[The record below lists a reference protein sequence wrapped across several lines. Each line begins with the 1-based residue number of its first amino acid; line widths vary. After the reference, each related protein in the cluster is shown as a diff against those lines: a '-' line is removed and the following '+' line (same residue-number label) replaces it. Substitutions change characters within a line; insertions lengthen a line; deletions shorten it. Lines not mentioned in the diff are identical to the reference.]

1 VGELL
6 HRLGGL
12 AARRHWIFLIAWVII
27 LGGLLGA
34 RHAFGGEFVNNYTVP
49 GSQSSAGLD
58 ALNAKFPQQGGYAG
72 QIVFHARQGTVS
84 QQSAAVNQA
93 TANVGKLPDVIK
105 AASPFNQQAP
115 GGAVSKEGTIAYSTV
130 SWNTNPAGLDTSYLN
145 KLNKAVQPAR
155 AAGLQVEYGANAGL
169 IGQSTNDLKSEVIG
183 LACALLL
190 LIFMFGSLV
199 TAAIPLVSAIFSVG
213 AGLSLVGLLGAA
225 ITFPTT
231 APTVATLLG
240 LGVAVD
246 YGLFL
251 VARHREN
258 VDTGMDIVAS
268 VAHAEATAGSAVVVA
283 GSTVVVSI
291 LGLYVSGVPFVGSLG
306 LASAIVVAVT
316 MLAALTLVPAFM
328 GIVKGNIRAL
338 SARIHARRRGITS
351 QQEAAR
357 TAAATQEAHEHSA
370 FARWGRR
377 VSRQPWPWA
386 IASTGVLLVLAIPL
400 LSLHL
405 GQPDA
410 GTNPTTDSSRRA
422 FDLIAEGFGP
432 GANGPLT
439 IVAELPKE
447 SSSTTQQ
454 TLSTLQK
461 TVAGTPGVASVT
473 QPVLNQPGDTAVMN
487 VIPTTSPQATAT
499 QNLVDNLRDNVLP
512 KVKVTTLVTGTT
524 AGQIDFTRKITSR
537 MIALIL
543 VVVAIAFVLLT
554 MAFRSVVIAIK
565 AAVLNLLSIG
575 AAYGVIVAVFQW
587 GWAQS
592 LIGLHTTLPI
602 PAYVPMM
609 VFAIVFG
616 LSMDYEVFL
625 LSRVHEAWLKTHDS
639 HRSVAIGIGST
650 ARVITTAA
658 GIMVVVFLSFVL
670 NSDPTIKMLAL
681 GMAVAVFIDASIVR
695 MTLVPSVMSLLGEH
709 AWWMPHWMERFVPHL
724 QLEGPAEEELEPAGT
739 TAGSSGNSSPPAPAS
754 APASPPPPA
763 STPGSPGGSGGSR
776 AELSATAQPHF
787 PAESRG
793 GRPPRPPPS
802 RRSRCE
808 GPIRT
813 RSVPPARVDRGGRS
827 PFPRNGMMLGAH
839 QPSPHRQ
846 NHVGSYVFPRLPP
859 PGQERQAGA
868 LHPLAP
874 PATCTGRGV
883 HITKMS

>member
-27 LGGLLGA
+27 LGGLVGA

-93 TANVGKLPDVIK
+93 TANVAKLPNVIK
-105 AASPFNQQAP
+105 AGSPFNQQAP
-115 GGAVSKEGTIAYSTV
+115 GGAVSKDGTIAYSTV
-130 SWNTNPAGLDTSYLN
+130 SWNTNPAGLDASYLD

-258 VDTGMDIVAS
+258 VDSGMGVVAS
-268 VAHAEATAGSAVVVA
+268 VARAESTAGSAVVVA

-291 LGLYVSGVPFVGSLG
+291 LGLYVSGVPFVGSMG

-338 SARIHARRRGITS
+338 SARIRARRRGLTS

-410 GTNPTTDSSRRA
+410 GTNPKTDSSRQA
-422 FDLIAEGFGP
+422 FDLVAEGFGQ

-473 QPVLNQPGDTAVMN
+473 QPVLNQAGNTAVMN
-487 VIPTTSPQATAT
+487 VIPTTSPQASAT
-499 QNLVDNLRDNVLP
+499 QNLVDNLRDSVLP

-554 MAFRSVVIAIK
+554 MAFRSVVIAAK

-639 HRSVAIGIGST
+639 HRSVAIGIGGT

-695 MTLVPSVMSLLGEH
+695 MILVPSVMSLLGGH
-709 AWWMPHWMERFVPHL
+709 AWWMPHWMERFVPQL
-724 QLEGPAEEELEPAGT
+724 QVEGPPEEELETVAAGKRPAPPAGAT
-739 TAGSSGNSSPPAPAS
+739 VGPPANPSPPAS
-754 APASPPPPA
+754 AP
-763 STPGSPGGSGGSR
+763 GNPGGSAGDS
-776 AELSATAQPHF
+776 AELPVITGNSPRIA
-787 PAESRG
+787 
-793 GRPPRPPPS
+793 GRPAAEISTVAASQARRSHSHLSRPPS
-802 RRSRCE
+802 
-808 GPIRT
+808 
-813 RSVPPARVDRGGRS
+813 AVDRGGRS
-827 PFPRNGMMLGAH
+827 PFPPQWHEARRA
-839 QPSPHRQ
+839 
-846 NHVGSYVFPRLPP
+846 
-859 PGQERQAGA
+859 PGYAASSEPCR
-868 LHPLAP
+868 
-874 PATCTGRGV
+874 
-883 HITKMS
+883 